1 MNATVGD
8 LAGNAEIIVEW
19 TRRAAARGARV
30 VVFPEMAL
38 TGYPVEDL
46 ALRASFVEASIA
58 AVRDVAERLN
68 AAGLGGIAVVVGYLD
83 RRADLAPRTGLPAGA
98 PLDAAAV
105 LHDGR
110 VVITS
115 AKHHLPNYGVFDEF
129 RYFVP
134 GDTLPV
140 FRLPVPEAGP
150 GSKDTA
156 VDVAVAICEDLWQD
170 GGPVA
175 ACRHAGASLLVV
187 PNASPYERGKDDVRL
202 DLVRRRAR
210 EAGAALAYCNMVGGQ
225 DELVFDG
232 DSILVSASGEL
243 LARGPQFEEAL
254 IVADLELPAAQTGP
268 GAVAEERD
276 IRPAAGGALP
286 RSTGA
291 GEAVDAGDGT
301 VITVER
307 VAIPEVPE
315 AQVPPGDL
323 TGGTGVTP
331 REMTA
336 GGTGVIS
343 REMTPGDMGEM
354 TVGGT
359 GVAASREITG
369 ELSPRDDLG
378 PCWPR
383 LDDLAEVYAALV
395 LGTADY
401 VRKNGFRSV
410 LLALSGGIDSALVAT
425 IAADAVGPKNV
436 HVILMP
442 SKWSSEHSV
451 TDAED
456 LVERQGLNARTIP
469 IQAIVDAFRDGLAD
483 FPAAGLPAENLQ
495 SRVRG
500 VINMAV
506 SNDEGHLVLTTGNKS
521 EIAAGYSTLYGDS
534 AGGFAPIKDVPK
546 TLVWALSRWR
556 NAEAERLERTPPIPV
571 NSIEKPPSA
580 ELAPGQLDTDSLPDY
595 EILDKLLDDYV
606 EKDMGSAELIAAG
619 HDPAL
624 VARVIRLVDLAE
636 YKRRQYPPGPKISQ
650 KNFGRDRRLPITSRW
665 RESIPG

>member
-1 MNATVGD
+1 VNTTVGD
-8 LAGNAEIIVEW
+8 LAGNAEVIVAW

-30 VVFPEMAL
+30 VLFPEMAL

-58 AVRDVAERLN
+58 ALRDVAERL
-68 AAGLGGIAVVVGYLD
+68 AVEGLGGVAVVTGYLD
-83 RRADLAPRTGLPAGA
+83 RRTDLAPRTGLPAGA

-134 GDTLPV
+134 GSTLPV
-140 FRLPVPEAGP
+140 VRVPVP
-150 GSKDTA
+150 GSGEA

-175 ACRHAGASLLVV
+175 VTRHAGAALLVV

-202 DLVRRRAR
+202 ALCQRRAR
-210 EAGAALAYCNMVGGQ
+210 EAGAALAYCNLVGGQ

-232 DSILVSASGEL
+232 DSILVSAHGEL

-254 IVADLELPAAQTGP
+254 IVADLELPAAPDTGIP
-268 GAVAEERD
+268 AGDVSAETR
-276 IRPAAGGALP
+276 
-286 RSTGA
+286 

-301 VITVER
+301 LITIQR
-307 VAIPEVPE
+307 VALPEVVLPE
-315 AQVPPGDL
+315 VVLP
-323 TGGTGVTP
+323 
-331 REMTA
+331 E
-336 GGTGVIS
+336 
-343 REMTPGDMGEM
+343 
-354 TVGGT
+354 
-359 GVAASREITG
+359 VAAPAGARGGLE
-369 ELSPRDDLG
+369 EPG
-378 PCWPR
+378 PFWPR

-395 LGTADY
+395 LGTRDY

-410 LLALSGGIDSALVAT
+410 ILALSGGIDSALTAT
-425 IAADAVGPKNV
+425 IAADAVGPENV

-442 SKWSSEHSV
+442 SKWSSDHSV
-451 TDAED
+451 SDADD

-469 IQAIVDAFRDGLAD
+469 IQAIVDAFRDELGGH
-483 FPAAGLPAENLQ
+483 FPPSGLPAENLQ

-500 VINMAV
+500 VINMAL
-506 SNDEGHLVLTTGNKS
+506 SNADGHLVLTTGNKS
-521 EIAAGYSTLYGDS
+521 ELAVGYSTLYGDS
-534 AGGFAPIKDVPK
+534 AGGFGPIKDVLK

-556 NAEAERLERTPPIPV
+556 NEDAERTGATAPIPE
-571 NSIEKPPSA
+571 NSISKPPSA
-580 ELAPGQLDTDSLPDY
+580 ELAPGQLDTDSLPPY
-595 EILDKLLDDYV
+595 EELDPLLDDYV
-606 EKDMGSAELIAAG
+606 EKDLGSAELIARG
-619 HDPAL
+619 HDPA
-624 VARVIRLVDLAE
+624 VVTRVIRLVDLAE

-650 KNFGRDRRLPITSRW
+650 KNFGRDRRLPITNRW
-665 RESIPG
+665 RETPRG

>member
-1 MNATVGD
+1 VALVRIALAQVNATVGD
-8 LAGNAEIIVEW
+8 LAGNSQMILDW

-58 AVRDVAERLN
+58 ALRDVADRLN
-68 AAGLGGIAVVVGYLD
+68 VEGLGGVAVVVGYLD
-83 RRADLAPRTGLPAGA
+83 RRPDLAPRTGLPAGA

-105 LHDGR
+105 LHGGR

-134 GDTLPV
+134 GSTLPV
-140 FRLPVPEAGP
+140 FRVPLPETGA
-150 GSKDTA
+150 A

-175 ACRHAGASLLVV
+175 VTRQAGAPLLVV

-202 DLVRRRAR
+202 ELVRRRAL
-210 EAGAALAYCNMVGGQ
+210 EAGAALAYCNLVGGQ

-232 DSILVSASGEL
+232 DSILVSATGEP

-254 IVADLELPAAQTGP
+254 IVADLELPAATDAG
-268 GAVAEERD
+268 V
-276 IRPAAGGALP
+276 PAGSAI
-286 RSTGA
+286 
-291 GEAVDAGDGT
+291 DAGDGSL
-301 VITVER
+301 ITVER
-307 VAIPEVPE
+307 VTLPAIPLPAVEHV
-315 AQVPPGDL
+315 A
-323 TGGTGVTP
+323 
-331 REMTA
+331 TA
-336 GGTGVIS
+336 GG
-343 REMTPGDMGEM
+343 PF
-354 TVGGT
+354 
-359 GVAASREITG
+359 
-369 ELSPRDDLG
+369 
-378 PCWPR
+378 WPR
-383 LDDLAEVYAALV
+383 LDEEAEVYAALV
-395 LGTADY
+395 LGTRDY

-425 IAADAVGPKNV
+425 IAADAVGPEHV

-442 SKWSSEHSV
+442 SKWSSDHSV
-451 TDAED
+451 SDAED
-456 LVERQGLNARTIP
+456 LVERQGLNARTIH
-469 IQAIVDAFRDGLAD
+469 IQPIVDAFGDGLGAD
-483 FPAAGLPAENLQ
+483 FPEAGLPAENLQ

-506 SNDEGHLVLTTGNKS
+506 SNDAGHLVLTTGNKS
-521 EIAAGYSTLYGDS
+521 ELATGYSTLYGDS
-534 AGGFAPIKDVPK
+534 AGGFGPIKDVPK

-556 NAEAERLERTPPIPV
+556 NAAAEADGRTPPIPP
-571 NSIEKPPSA
+571 NSISKPPSA
-580 ELAPGQLDTDSLPDY
+580 ELAPGQLDTDSLPSY
-595 EILDKLLDDYV
+595 EVLDALLDDYV

-624 VARVIRLVDLAE
+624 VERVIRLVDLAE

-665 RESIPG
+665 REALPG